1 MGDLRSQP
9 LLRAVLGGLLAGL
22 APGVAGPLSMIPALA
37 LLWSLVERP
46 RDAALWGLLAV
57 LLSHRWLLGLHPLTW
72 MGLPAWLSL
81 PVAVVIWLS
90 CGVAAALLL
99 LLWALLARL
108 CRRRDGTWRFG
119 AVLLLALV
127 WGAAELL
134 LEGSPLFWI
143 GVGGSVLPLDRP
155 LAGLGRWL
163 GSGGLATL
171 QLLWGWGLWQLW
183 RRRGRRCAGW
193 LISLLLAHAV
203 GALSLSPPPAF
214 AALRLG
220 AWQPAI
226 PPREK
231 FRPERQRRFQSAL
244 SSALQQAQALKV
256 EALVAPEGTLPSRWQ
271 PDEEPLPVPLIS
283 GGFRWVRGQQRSSV
297 LLARP
302 DRAGVEPLVDKHR
315 LVPLGEWLPP
325 LPAGLTRGLSAVG
338 GLQPGDASR
347 FVNAWPSPFAV
358 AICYEI
364 SDGRALAKATAQGA
378 EWLLT
383 IANLDPY
390 PQLLQRQF
398 LALAQLRAIE
408 TGRDVLS
415 VANTGPTALVSADG
429 TVQRLLEPQTDA
441 VAAAELQRRQQLTGY
456 SRLVWAWSSR

>member
-203 GALSLSPPPAF
+203 GALSLSPPPAL

-226 PPREK
+226 PTREK
-231 FRPERQRRFQSAL
+231 FSPERQRRFQSAL
-244 SSALQQAQALKV
+244 SSALQEAQALKV

-271 PDEEPLPVPLIS
+271 ADEEPLPVPLIS
-283 GGFRWVRGQQRSSV
+283 GGFRWVRGQQRSS
-297 LLARP
+297 LLLFPPGAERP
-302 DRAGVEPLVDKHR
+302 YPLLDKHR
-315 LVPLGEWLPP
+315 LVPIGEWMPP
-325 LPAGLTRGLSAVG
+325 LPPGVNAGLSAVG
-338 GLQPGDASR
+338 GLHPGAASR
-347 FVNAWPSPFAV
+347 LFTVFDSPAAG

-364 SDGRALAKATAQGA
+364 ADGSSLALAAAEGA
-378 EWLLT
+378 DWLLS

-398 LALAQLRAIE
+398 LALAQLRAMI
-408 TGRDVLS
+408 GKS
-415 VANTGPTALVSADG
+415 VDSVD
-429 TVQRLLEPQTDA
+429 D
-441 VAAAELQRRQQLTGY
+441 ELQAAGR
-456 SRLVWAWSSR
+456 